1 LLLPPR
7 ASGRPTRGT
16 PIITDAVA
24 ILIALGDGRGVDGL
38 LGDPK
43 IEAQLRA
50 RLADQDY
57 SQGEIADHMA
67 DDREALTKAYH
78 RRLRRK

>member
-1 LLLPPR
+1 V
-7 ASGRPTRGT
+7 T
-16 PIITDAVA
+16 

-43 IEAQLRA
+43 IEAQLRK
-50 RLADQDY
+50 RLADRDY
-57 SQGEIADHMA
+57 NESEIADHIA
-67 DDREALTKAYH
+67 DDREALTKAYR